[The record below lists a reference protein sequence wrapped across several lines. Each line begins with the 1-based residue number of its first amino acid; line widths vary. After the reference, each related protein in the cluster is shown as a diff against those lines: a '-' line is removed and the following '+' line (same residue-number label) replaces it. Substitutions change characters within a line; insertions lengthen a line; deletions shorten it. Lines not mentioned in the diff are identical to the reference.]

1 MDRSYCIAPMM
12 GRTDSQFRYLVRQ
25 ISKRT
30 VLFTEMIHSN
40 AILFGNKN
48 KLEEYSNIENPIV
61 LQLGGNDPKSL
72 GQVSKLANKFNYDE
86 INLNLGC
93 PSPRVSSGGFGAA
106 LMNDPELVKNC
117 LSSIKE
123 NFDKEVSVKI
133 RLGTDDNDID
143 ETLDN
148 FVDSIKSS
156 GIKVFYVHARKA
168 ILKGLTPKQN
178 REIPPLNYE
187 RVKKLKVDY
196 SDLEIIING
205 SIKELDFL
213 KKNDLCNLDGIM
225 IGREV
230 YSNPLILN
238 DVDKILEADLTKN
251 NSLYDI
257 TSEMFN
263 YFGSLKNKN
272 LVKRGLIH
280 MHGLFNGHKEAKKIR
295 ILLSNSIYLE
305 KSKNEILSILEK
317 GIIKAA

>member
-1 MDRSYCIAPMM
+1 MDRSFCIAPMM
-12 GRTDSQFRYLVRQ
+12 GRTDSQFRYLIRQ

-48 KLEEYSNIENPIV
+48 KLEEYSNLENPIV
-61 LQLGGNDPKSL
+61 LQLGGNDPKNL
-72 GQVSKLANKFNYDE
+72 GQVSKLANELNYDE

-106 LMNDPELVKNC
+106 LMNNPDLVKNC
-117 LSSIKE
+117 LTSIKE
-123 NFDKEVSVKI
+123 NFEREVSVKI

-148 FVDSIKSS
+148 FINSIRST

-187 RVKKLKVDY
+187 RVKKLKTDF

-205 SIKELDFL
+205 GIKELDFL

-230 YSNPLILN
+230 YSNPLILSG
-238 DVDKILEADLTKN
+238 VDKILEADLSKN

-263 YFGSLKNKN
+263 YFESLKNKN

-305 KSKNEILSILEK
+305 KSKKEILSILEK
-317 GIIKAA
+317 GIIRAA

>member
-12 GRTDSQFRYLVRQ
+12 GRTDSQFRHLIRL
-25 ISKRT
+25 ISKKT

-40 AILFGNKN
+40 AILYGNKN

-61 LQLGGNDPKSL
+61 LQLGGNDPKNL
-72 GQVSKLANKFNYDE
+72 GKVSKIANKFNYDE

-106 LMNDPELVKNC
+106 LMNDPELVKDC
-117 LSSIKE
+117 LVSIKE

-143 ETLDN
+143 KTLDD
-148 FVDSIKSS
+148 FVDSIQSCN
-156 GIKVFYVHARKA
+156 IKVFYVHARKA

-187 RVKKLKVDY
+187 RVRKLKEDF

-205 SIKELDFL
+205 GIKHLDFL
-213 KKNDLCNLDGIM
+213 KRNDLSSLEGIM
-225 IGREV
+225 IGREA
-230 YSNPLILN
+230 YSNPLIFSK
-238 DVDKILEADLTKN
+238 VDKILEARLSKD

-263 YFGSLKNKN
+263 YFETIENISL
-272 LVKRGLIH
+272 VRRGLIH

-295 ILLSNSIYLE
+295 ILLSNIIYLE
-305 KSKNEILSILEK
+305 KSKYEILSILEK
-317 GIIKAA
+317 DIIRAA

>member
-61 LQLGGNDPKSL
+61 LQLGGNDPKNL

-178 REIPPLNYE
+178 REIPPLIYE

-205 SIKELDFL
+205 GIKELDFL

-263 YFGSLKNKN
+263 YFESLKNKN

-317 GIIKAA
+317 GIIRAA

>member
-12 GRTDSQFRYLVRQ
+12 GRTDSQFRYLIRL
-25 ISKRT
+25 ISKKT

-40 AILFGNKN
+40 AILHGNKN

-61 LQLGGNDPKSL
+61 LQLGGNDPKNL
-72 GQVSKLANKFNYDE
+72 GKVSKIANKFNYDE

-106 LMNDPELVKNC
+106 LMNDPELVKDC
-117 LSSIKE
+117 LLSIKE

-143 ETLDN
+143 KTLDD
-148 FVDSIKSS
+148 FVDSIQSCN
-156 GIKVFYVHARKA
+156 IKVFYVHARKA

-187 RVKKLKVDY
+187 RVRKLKEDF

-205 SIKELDFL
+205 GIKQLDFL
-213 KKNDLCNLDGIM
+213 KKNDLSSLEGIM
-225 IGREV
+225 IGREA
-230 YSNPLILN
+230 YSNPLIFSK
-238 DVDKILEADLTKN
+238 VDKILEARLSKD

-263 YFGSLKNKN
+263 YFETIENISL
-272 LVKRGLIH
+272 VRRGLIH

-295 ILLSNSIYLE
+295 ILLSNIIYLE
-305 KSKNEILSILEK
+305 KSKYEILSILEK
-317 GIIKAA
+317 DIIRAA

>member
-61 LQLGGNDPKSL
+61 LQLGGNDPKNL

-205 SIKELDFL
+205 GIKELDFL

-230 YSNPLILN
+230 YSNPQILN

>member
-61 LQLGGNDPKSL
+61 LQLGGNDPKNL

-156 GIKVFYVHARKA
+156 GIKDFYVHARKA
-168 ILKGLTPKQN
+168 ILTGLTPKQN

-205 SIKELDFL
+205 GIKELDFL

-317 GIIKAA
+317 GIIRAA

>member
-61 LQLGGNDPKSL
+61 LQLGGNDPKNL

-205 SIKELDFL
+205 GIKELDFL

-317 GIIKAA
+317 GIIRAA

>member
-12 GRTDSQFRYLVRQ
+12 GRTDSQFRHLIRL
-25 ISKRT
+25 ISKKT

-40 AILFGNKN
+40 AILYGNKN

-61 LQLGGNDPKSL
+61 LQLGGNDPKNL
-72 GQVSKLANKFNYDE
+72 GKVSKIANKFNYDE

-106 LMNDPELVKNC
+106 LMNDPELVKDC
-117 LSSIKE
+117 LVSIKE

-143 ETLDN
+143 KTLDD
-148 FVDSIKSS
+148 FVDSIQSCN
-156 GIKVFYVHARKA
+156 IKVFYVHARKA

-187 RVKKLKVDY
+187 RVRKLKEDF

-205 SIKELDFL
+205 GIKQLDFL
-213 KKNDLCNLDGIM
+213 KRNDLSSLEGIM
-225 IGREV
+225 IGREA
-230 YSNPLILN
+230 YSNPLIFSK
-238 DVDKILEADLTKN
+238 VDKILEARLSKD

-263 YFGSLKNKN
+263 YFETIENISL
-272 LVKRGLIH
+272 VRRGLIH

-295 ILLSNSIYLE
+295 ILLSNIIYLE
-305 KSKNEILSILEK
+305 KSKYEILSILEK
-317 GIIKAA
+317 DIIRAA

>member
-1 MDRSYCIAPMM
+1 MDRSFCIAPMM
-12 GRTDSQFRYLVRQ
+12 GRTDSQFRYLIRQ

-48 KLEEYSNIENPIV
+48 KLEEYSNLENPIV
-61 LQLGGNDPKSL
+61 LQLGGNDPKNL
-72 GQVSKLANKFNYDE
+72 GQVSKLANELNYDE

-106 LMNDPELVKNC
+106 LMNDPDLVKNC
-117 LSSIKE
+117 LTSIKE
-123 NFDKEVSVKI
+123 NFEREVSVKI

-148 FVDSIKSS
+148 FINSIRST

-187 RVKKLKVDY
+187 RVKKLKTDF

-205 SIKELDFL
+205 GIKELNFL

-230 YSNPLILN
+230 YSNPLILSG
-238 DVDKILEADLTKN
+238 VDKILEADLSKD

-263 YFGSLKNKN
+263 YFESLKNKN

-305 KSKNEILSILEK
+305 KSKKEILSILEK
-317 GIIKAA
+317 GIIRAA

>member
-61 LQLGGNDPKSL
+61 LQLGGNDPKNL

-205 SIKELDFL
+205 GIKELDFL

-280 MHGLFNGHKEAKKIR
+280 MHGMFNGHKEAKKIR

-317 GIIKAA
+317 GIIRAA

>member
-1 MDRSYCIAPMM
+1 MDRSYSIAPMM
-12 GRTDSQFRYLVRQ
+12 GRTDSQFRYLIRL
-25 ISKRT
+25 ISKKT

-40 AILFGNKN
+40 AILYGNKN

-61 LQLGGNDPKSL
+61 LQLGGNDPKNL
-72 GQVSKLANKFNYDE
+72 GKVSKIANKFNYDE

-106 LMNDPELVKNC
+106 LMNDPELVKDC
-117 LSSIKE
+117 LLSIKE
-123 NFDKEVSVKI
+123 NFNKEVSVKI

-143 ETLDN
+143 KTLDD
-148 FVDSIKSS
+148 FVDSIQSCN
-156 GIKVFYVHARKA
+156 IKVFYVHARKA

-187 RVKKLKVDY
+187 RVRKLKEDF

-205 SIKELDFL
+205 GIKQLDFL
-213 KKNDLCNLDGIM
+213 KKNDLSSLEGIM
-225 IGREV
+225 IGREA
-230 YSNPLILN
+230 YSNPLIFSK
-238 DVDKILEADLTKN
+238 VDKILEARLIKD

-263 YFGSLKNKN
+263 YFETIKNIN
-272 LVKRGLIH
+272 LVRRGLIH

-295 ILLSNSIYLE
+295 ILLSNIIYLE
-305 KSKNEILSILEK
+305 RHYKP
-317 GIIKAA
+317 

>member
-61 LQLGGNDPKSL
+61 LQLGGNDPKNL

-205 SIKELDFL
+205 GIKELDFL

-295 ILLSNSIYLE
+295 ILLSNRVYLE

-317 GIIKAA
+317 GIIRAA

>member
-12 GRTDSQFRYLVRQ
+12 GRTDSQFRHLIRL
-25 ISKRT
+25 ISKKT

-40 AILFGNKN
+40 AILYGNKN

-61 LQLGGNDPKSL
+61 LQLGGNDPKNL
-72 GQVSKLANKFNYDE
+72 GKVSKIANKFNYDE

-106 LMNDPELVKNC
+106 LMNDPELVKDC
-117 LSSIKE
+117 LLSIKE
-123 NFDKEVSVKI
+123 NFNKEVSVKI

-143 ETLDN
+143 KTLDD
-148 FVDSIKSS
+148 FVDTIQSCN
-156 GIKVFYVHARKA
+156 IKVFYVHARKA

-187 RVKKLKVDY
+187 RVRKLKEDF

-205 SIKELDFL
+205 GIKQLDFL
-213 KKNDLCNLDGIM
+213 KRNDLSSLEGIM
-225 IGREV
+225 IGREA
-230 YSNPLILN
+230 YSNPLIFSK
-238 DVDKILEADLTKN
+238 VDKILEARLSKD

-263 YFGSLKNKN
+263 YFETIENISL
-272 LVKRGLIH
+272 VRRGLIH
-280 MHGLFNGHKEAKKIR
+280 MHGLYNGHKEAKKIR
-295 ILLSNSIYLE
+295 ILLSNIIYLE
-305 KSKNEILSILEK
+305 KSKYEILSILEK
-317 GIIKAA
+317 DIIRAA

>member
-61 LQLGGNDPKSL
+61 LQLGGNDPKNL

-205 SIKELDFL
+205 GIKELDFL

-295 ILLSNSIYLE
+295 ILLSNSVYLE

-317 GIIKAA
+317 GIIRAA

>member
-61 LQLGGNDPKSL
+61 LQLGGNDPKNL

-205 SIKELDFL
+205 GIKELDFL

-263 YFGSLKNKN
+263 YFRSLKNKN

-317 GIIKAA
+317 GIIRAA

>member
-12 GRTDSQFRYLVRQ
+12 GRTDSQFRHLIRL
-25 ISKRT
+25 ISKKT

-40 AILFGNKN
+40 AILYGNKN

-61 LQLGGNDPKSL
+61 LQLGGNDPKNL
-72 GQVSKLANKFNYDE
+72 GKVSKIANKFNYDE

-106 LMNDPELVKNC
+106 LMNDPELVKDC
-117 LSSIKE
+117 LLSIKE
-123 NFDKEVSVKI
+123 NFNKEVSVKI

-143 ETLDN
+143 KTLDD
-148 FVDSIKSS
+148 FVDSIQSCN
-156 GIKVFYVHARKA
+156 IKVFYVHARKA

-187 RVKKLKVDY
+187 RVRKLKEDF

-205 SIKELDFL
+205 GIKHLDFL
-213 KKNDLCNLDGIM
+213 KRNDLSSLEGIM
-225 IGREV
+225 IGREA
-230 YSNPLILN
+230 YSNPLIFSK
-238 DVDKILEADLTKN
+238 VDKILEARLLKD

-263 YFGSLKNKN
+263 YFETIENISL
-272 LVKRGLIH
+272 VRRGLIH

-295 ILLSNSIYLE
+295 ILLSNIIYLE
-305 KSKNEILSILEK
+305 KSKYEILSILEK
-317 GIIKAA
+317 DIIRAA

>member
-1 MDRSYCIAPMM
+1 MDRSFCIAPMM
-12 GRTDSQFRYLVRQ
+12 GRTDSQFRYLIRQ

-48 KLEEYSNIENPIV
+48 KLEEYSNLENPIV
-61 LQLGGNDPKSL
+61 LQLGGNDPKNL
-72 GQVSKLANKFNYDE
+72 GRVSKLANEFNYDE

-106 LMNDPELVKNC
+106 LMNNPDLVKNC
-117 LSSIKE
+117 LTSIKE
-123 NFDKEVSVKI
+123 NFEREVSVKI

-148 FVDSIKSS
+148 FINSIRST

-187 RVKKLKVDY
+187 RVKKLKTDF

-205 SIKELDFL
+205 GIKELDFL

-230 YSNPLILN
+230 YSNPLILSG
-238 DVDKILEADLTKN
+238 VDKILEADLSKN

-263 YFGSLKNKN
+263 YFESLKNKN

-305 KSKNEILSILEK
+305 KSKKEILSILEK
-317 GIIKAA
+317 GIIRAA

>member
-61 LQLGGNDPKSL
+61 LQLGGNNPKNL

-205 SIKELDFL
+205 GIKELDFL

-317 GIIKAA
+317 GIIRAA

>member
-12 GRTDSQFRYLVRQ
+12 GRTDSQFRYLIRQ

-48 KLEEYSNIENPIV
+48 KLEEYSNLENPIV
-61 LQLGGNDPKSL
+61 LQLGGNDPKNL
-72 GQVSKLANKFNYDE
+72 GRVSKLANEFNYDE

-106 LMNDPELVKNC
+106 LMNDPDLVKNC
-117 LSSIKE
+117 LTSIKE
-123 NFDKEVSVKI
+123 NFEREVSVKI

-148 FVDSIKSS
+148 FVNSIRST

-187 RVKKLKVDY
+187 RVKKLKTDF

-205 SIKELDFL
+205 GIKELNFL
-213 KKNDLCNLDGIM
+213 KKNDLCNLDGVM

-230 YSNPLILN
+230 YSNPLILSG
-238 DVDKILEADLTKN
+238 VDKILEADLSKD

-263 YFGSLKNKN
+263 YFESLKNKN

-305 KSKNEILSILEK
+305 KSKKEILSILEK
-317 GIIKAA
+317 GIIRAA

>member
-12 GRTDSQFRYLVRQ
+12 GRTDSQFRYLIRQ

-48 KLEEYSNIENPIV
+48 KLEEYSNLENPIV
-61 LQLGGNDPKSL
+61 LQLGGNDPKNL
-72 GQVSKLANKFNYDE
+72 GRVSKLANEFNYDE

-106 LMNDPELVKNC
+106 LMNDPDLVKNC
-117 LSSIKE
+117 LTSIKE
-123 NFDKEVSVKI
+123 NFEREVSVKI

-148 FVDSIKSS
+148 FINSIRST

-187 RVKKLKVDY
+187 RVKKLKTDF

-205 SIKELDFL
+205 GIKELNFL
-213 KKNDLCNLDGIM
+213 KKNDLCNLDGVM

-230 YSNPLILN
+230 YSNPLILSG
-238 DVDKILEADLTKN
+238 VDKILEADLSKD

-263 YFGSLKNKN
+263 YFESLKNKN

-305 KSKNEILSILEK
+305 KSKKEILSILEK
-317 GIIKAA
+317 GIIRAA

>member
-61 LQLGGNDPKSL
+61 LQLGGNDPKNL

-133 RLGTDDNDID
+133 RLGTDDNNID

-205 SIKELDFL
+205 GIKELDFL

-317 GIIKAA
+317 GIIRAA

>member
-12 GRTDSQFRYLVRQ
+12 GRTDSQFRHLIRL
-25 ISKRT
+25 ISKKT

-40 AILFGNKN
+40 AILYGNKN

-61 LQLGGNDPKSL
+61 LQLGGNDPKNL
-72 GQVSKLANKFNYDE
+72 GKVSKIANKFNYDE

-106 LMNDPELVKNC
+106 LMNDPELVKDC
-117 LSSIKE
+117 LLSIKE
-123 NFDKEVSVKI
+123 NFNKEVSVKI

-143 ETLDN
+143 KTLDD
-148 FVDSIKSS
+148 FVDSIQSCN
-156 GIKVFYVHARKA
+156 IKVFYVHARKA

-187 RVKKLKVDY
+187 RVRKLKEDF

-205 SIKELDFL
+205 GIKQLDFL
-213 KKNDLCNLDGIM
+213 KRNDLSSLEGIM
-225 IGREV
+225 IGREA
-230 YSNPLILN
+230 YSNPLIFN
-238 DVDKILEADLTKN
+238 KVDKILEARLAKD

-263 YFGSLKNKN
+263 YFETIENISL
-272 LVKRGLIH
+272 VRRGLIH

-295 ILLSNSIYLE
+295 ILLSNIIYLE
-305 KSKNEILSILEK
+305 KSKYEILSILEK
-317 GIIKAA
+317 DIIRAA

>member
-61 LQLGGNDPKSL
+61 LQLGGNDPKNL

-205 SIKELDFL
+205 GIKELDFL

-263 YFGSLKNKN
+263 YFVSLKNKN

-317 GIIKAA
+317 GIIRAA

>member
-61 LQLGGNDPKSL
+61 LQLGGNDPKNL

-93 PSPRVSSGGFGAA
+93 PSPRVSSGGFVAA

-205 SIKELDFL
+205 GIKELDFL

-305 KSKNEILSILEK
+305 KSKNEILSIIEK

>member
-12 GRTDSQFRYLVRQ
+12 GRTDSQFRYLIRL
-25 ISKRT
+25 ISKKT

-40 AILFGNKN
+40 AILYGNKN

-61 LQLGGNDPKSL
+61 LQLGGNDPKNL
-72 GQVSKLANKFNYDE
+72 GKVSKIANKFNYDE

-106 LMNDPELVKNC
+106 LMNDPELVKDC
-117 LSSIKE
+117 LLSIKE
-123 NFDKEVSVKI
+123 NFNKEVSVKI

-143 ETLDN
+143 KTLDD
-148 FVDSIKSS
+148 FVDSIQSCN
-156 GIKVFYVHARKA
+156 IKVFYVHARKA

-187 RVKKLKVDY
+187 RVRKLKEDF

-205 SIKELDFL
+205 GIKQLDFL
-213 KKNDLCNLDGIM
+213 KKNDLSSLEGIM
-225 IGREV
+225 IGREA
-230 YSNPLILN
+230 YSNPLIFSK
-238 DVDKILEADLTKN
+238 VDKILEARLIKD

-263 YFGSLKNKN
+263 YFETIKNIN
-272 LVKRGLIH
+272 LVRRGLIH

-295 ILLSNSIYLE
+295 ILLSNIIYLE
-305 KSKNEILSILEK
+305 KSKYEILSILEK
-317 GIIKAA
+317 DIIRAA

>member
-1 MDRSYCIAPMM
+1 
-12 GRTDSQFRYLVRQ
+12 
-25 ISKRT
+25 
-30 VLFTEMIHSN
+30 
-40 AILFGNKN
+40 
-48 KLEEYSNIENPIV
+48 
-61 LQLGGNDPKSL
+61 
-72 GQVSKLANKFNYDE
+72 
-86 INLNLGC
+86 
-93 PSPRVSSGGFGAA
+93 
-106 LMNDPELVKNC
+106 MNDPELVKNC

-205 SIKELDFL
+205 GIKELDFL

-317 GIIKAA
+317 GIIRAA

>member
-61 LQLGGNDPKSL
+61 LQLGGNDPKNLS
-72 GQVSKLANKFNYDE
+72 QVSKLANKFNYDE

-205 SIKELDFL
+205 GIKELDFL

-317 GIIKAA
+317 GIIRAA

>member
-61 LQLGGNDPKSL
+61 LQLGGNDPKNL

-148 FVDSIKSS
+148 FVDSVKSS

-205 SIKELDFL
+205 GIKELDFL

-263 YFGSLKNKN
+263 YFESLKNKN

-317 GIIKAA
+317 GIIRAA

>member
-61 LQLGGNDPKSL
+61 LQLGGNDPKNL

-205 SIKELDFL
+205 GIKELDFL

-230 YSNPLILN
+230 YSNPQILN

-317 GIIKAA
+317 GIIRAA

>member
-12 GRTDSQFRYLVRQ
+12 GRTDSQFRHLIRL
-25 ISKRT
+25 ISKKT

-40 AILFGNKN
+40 AILYGNKN

-61 LQLGGNDPKSL
+61 LQLGGNDPKNL
-72 GQVSKLANKFNYDE
+72 GKVSKIANKFNYDE

-106 LMNDPELVKNC
+106 LMNDPELVKDC
-117 LSSIKE
+117 LVSIKE

-143 ETLDN
+143 KTLDD
-148 FVDSIKSS
+148 FVDSIQSCN
-156 GIKVFYVHARKA
+156 IKVFYVHARKA

-187 RVKKLKVDY
+187 RVRKLKEDF

-205 SIKELDFL
+205 GIKHLDFL
-213 KKNDLCNLDGIM
+213 KRNDLSSLEGIM
-225 IGREV
+225 IGREA
-230 YSNPLILN
+230 YSNPLIFSK
-238 DVDKILEADLTKN
+238 VDKILEARLIKD

-263 YFGSLKNKN
+263 YFETIENISL
-272 LVKRGLIH
+272 VRRGLIH

-295 ILLSNSIYLE
+295 ILLSNIIYLE
-305 KSKNEILSILEK
+305 KSKYEILSILEK
-317 GIIKAA
+317 DIIRAA

>member
-61 LQLGGNDPKSL
+61 LQLGGNDPKNL

-205 SIKELDFL
+205 GIKELDFL

-263 YFGSLKNKN
+263 YFRSLKNKN

>member
-61 LQLGGNDPKSL
+61 LQLGGNNPKNL

-123 NFDKEVSVKI
+123 NFDREVSVKI

-205 SIKELDFL
+205 GIKELDFL

-317 GIIKAA
+317 GIIRAA

>member
-48 KLEEYSNIENPIV
+48 KLEEYSNIENPIA

-205 SIKELDFL
+205 GIKELDFL

-317 GIIKAA
+317 GIIRAA

>member
-1 MDRSYCIAPMM
+1 MNRSYCIAPMM

-61 LQLGGNDPKSL
+61 LQLGGNDPKNL

>member
-61 LQLGGNDPKSL
+61 LQLGGNDPKNL

-187 RVKKLKVDY
+187 RVKKLKVDF

-205 SIKELDFL
+205 GIKELDFL

-317 GIIKAA
+317 GIIRAA

>member
-1 MDRSYCIAPMM
+1 MDRSFCIAPMM
-12 GRTDSQFRYLVRQ
+12 GRTDSQFRYLIRQ

-48 KLEEYSNIENPIV
+48 KLEEYSNLENPIV
-61 LQLGGNDPKSL
+61 LQLGGNDPKNL
-72 GQVSKLANKFNYDE
+72 GRVSKLANEFNYDE

-106 LMNDPELVKNC
+106 LMNDPDLVKNC
-117 LSSIKE
+117 LTSIKE
-123 NFDKEVSVKI
+123 NFEREVSVKI

-187 RVKKLKVDY
+187 RVKKLKTDF

-205 SIKELDFL
+205 GIKELDFL

-230 YSNPLILN
+230 YSNPLILSG
-238 DVDKILEADLTKN
+238 VDKILEADLSKN

-263 YFGSLKNKN
+263 YFESLKNKN

-305 KSKNEILSILEK
+305 KSKKEILSILEK
-317 GIIKAA
+317 GIIRAA

>member
-61 LQLGGNDPKSL
+61 LQLGGNDPKNL

-133 RLGTDDNDID
+133 RLGTDDSDID

-205 SIKELDFL
+205 GIKELDFL

-238 DVDKILEADLTKN
+238 GVDKILEADLTKN